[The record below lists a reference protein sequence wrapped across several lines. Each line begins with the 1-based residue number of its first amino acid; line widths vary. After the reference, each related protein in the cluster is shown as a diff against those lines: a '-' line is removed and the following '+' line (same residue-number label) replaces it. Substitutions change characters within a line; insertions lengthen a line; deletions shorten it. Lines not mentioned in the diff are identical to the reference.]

1 MKNLHVLEVLNSTR
15 GRRLFRLCIA
25 AACLIMVTWLA
36 FNTSFE
42 SHRLLHNGA
51 DLTARSLTKQLAKNV
66 ALPLSRN
73 DTPRLSAL
81 ANHLASDDFVLQVAI
96 YDYQGRFVVGND
108 GNSSPTD
115 YQHLPQTLPGL
126 SKTKS
131 IISEPVYT
139 PTGQPLGFV
148 NMVYLT
154 EAAMSQSHSHFHE
167 LGRVVLLMLVITM
180 VFTWQ
185 IGRALKRWEVK
196 RKIRKKVKMLPAPD
210 KSNNKL
216 EQG

>member
-1 MKNLHVLEVLNSTR
+1 MKNLHVLEALNSSR
-15 GRRLFRLCIA
+15 GRRLLRLCIA
-25 AACLIMVTWLA
+25 AICLVMVTWLA

-51 DLTARSLTKQLAKNV
+51 DLTARSLTKQLAKNA

-73 DTPRLSAL
+73 DNPRLSAL
-81 ANHLASDDFVLQVAI
+81 ANHLAGDDFVLQVSI
-96 YDYQGRFVVGND
+96 YDFQGRFVVGND
-108 GNSSPTD
+108 GNTAPTQ
-115 YQHLPQTLPGL
+115 YQQLPQTLPGL

-154 EAAMSQSHSHFHE
+154 EAAMSQSHAHFHE
-167 LGRVVLLMLVITM
+167 LGRVVLLMLIITM

-185 IGRALKRWEVK
+185 IGRGLKGWEVK
-196 RKIRKKVKMLPAPD
+196 RKIRKKVKTLGSP
-210 KSNNKL
+210 NRH
-216 EQG
+216 

>member
-1 MKNLHVLEVLNSTR
+1 MKNLHVTDIIRSNRS
-15 GRRLFRLCIA
+15 RRLLRLCIA
-25 AACLIMVTWLA
+25 AVSLVMITWLA

-73 DTPRLSAL
+73 DTPRLNAL
-81 ANHLASDDFVLQVAI
+81 ANHLAADDFVLQVAI
-96 YDYQGRFVVGND
+96 YDNQGRFLVASNGIQA
-108 GNSSPTD
+108 PTN
-115 YQHLPQTLPGL
+115 YQNLPQTLPGL

-139 PTGQPLGFV
+139 PNGQPLGFV

-154 EAAMSQSHSHFHE
+154 EAAMAQSHDHFHE
-167 LGRVVLLMLVITM
+167 LGRVVLLMLLITV

-185 IGRALKRWEVK
+185 IARALKRWEVRRRFLK
-196 RKIRKKVKMLPAPD
+196 RVKPPRKKA
-210 KSNNKL
+210 S
-216 EQG
+216 ES

>member
-1 MKNLHVLEVLNSTR
+1 MKNLHVLEVLNSSR
-15 GRRLFRLCIA
+15 GRRLLRLCIA
-25 AACLIMVTWLA
+25 AVSLIMVTWLA

-66 ALPLSRN
+66 ALPLSRD

-81 ANHLASDDFVLQVAI
+81 ANHLAGDDFVLQVSI

-108 GNSSPTD
+108 GITAPVQ
-115 YQHLPQTLPGL
+115 YQQLPQTLPGL

-180 VFTWQ
+180 VSTWQ

-196 RKIRKKVKMLPAPD
+196 RKIRRKVKMLPPPS
-210 KSNNKL
+210 KSNAQKQ
-216 EQG
+216 QG